1 MISKVDSLEEL
12 SESERKRCATVRDE
26 NGAVVGYTVCKDADY
41 EAEIEYLFKKVKM
54 GADVIFTQMFFD
66 ADCYYYFVERC
77 RAKGISVPIIP
88 GIMCINS
95 VPVGTHRD
103 LTRSVSWLLFFCA
116 LTLTRAVRLWIY
128 RGLSAW

>member
-54 GADVIFTQMFFD
+54 GADIIFTQMFFD
-66 ADCYYYFVERC
+66 VDCYCYFVERC

-95 VPVGTHRD
+95 VPVRTHTH
-103 LTRSVSWLLFFCA
+103 LTRWFSSLL
-116 LTLTRAVRLWIY
+116 LRSLR
-128 RGLSAW
+128 